1 MQISKKLFLGY
12 LSGYRQVT
20 FLLIHIFLIRISI
33 LDDILLCLLT
43 HVCGNLFQIELSMK
57 SLSSIVESRVFL
69 MHRLIQTFVANT
81 TRFSN
86 QREPRAVYRII
97 HMAQPF

>member
-1 MQISKKLFLGY
+1 MAIP
-12 LSGYRQVT
+12 
-20 FLLIHIFLIRISI
+20 I
-33 LDDILLCLLT
+33 LNDILLYLLM
-43 HVCGNLFQIELSMK
+43 HMCGNLFQIELSMK

-86 QREPRAVYRII
+86 QREPRDVYRII